1 MLPAPAFAFIDLE
14 TTGTSAQRDRITEI
28 GIVRVDEDGTAR
40 PRVTEWSSLV
50 DPEVPIPA
58 AIQALT
64 GITNSMVAC
73 APTFSAIARDV
84 LQMLAG
90 CVFVAHNARF
100 DYGFL
105 KHAFARLEQ
114 AFAARVLCTVRLSR
128 RLFPEEPAH
137 GLDAV
142 ISRHALHVPDRHRA
156 LGDARALW
164 SFVQCLYAQIERER
178 VDSAIKR
185 ILRIPSLPP
194 QLPPDTIDA
203 LPEAPGV
210 YLFYGDNPLPLY
222 IGKSINLRERVSAH
236 FSADWHSETDLRLS
250 REIRR
255 IEHQRTAGE
264 LGALI
269 REAVLIKSKMPAHN
283 RALRRK
289 TEAGIVHLVDGLP
302 RFTCATGVDATAL
315 SGGYGPFASRA
326 AFRATL
332 RQLATEHRLCWRRLA
347 LERRA
352 HGACFAHQ
360 LHRCDGVCVGEEAPA
375 AHDQRLADALA
386 PFRIAPWPFA
396 GPALVRET
404 ASAEEGADVHIVFD
418 WCWLGTARDDG
429 ELAML
434 LEAPQRAS
442 FDPDV
447 TRLFLRRYQ
456 AGTLRLL
463 PIAVPT
469 RETATYID

>member
-1 MLPAPAFAFIDLE
+1 
-14 TTGTSAQRDRITEI
+14 
-28 GIVRVDEDGTAR
+28 

-105 KHAFARLEQ
+105 KHAFARLEK

-203 LPEAPGV
+203 L
-210 YLFYGDNPLPLY
+210 
-222 IGKSINLRERVSAH
+222 
-236 FSADWHSETDLRLS
+236 
-250 REIRR
+250 
-255 IEHQRTAGE
+255 
-264 LGALI
+264 
-269 REAVLIKSKMPAHN
+269 
-283 RALRRK
+283 
-289 TEAGIVHLVDGLP
+289 
-302 RFTCATGVDATAL
+302 
-315 SGGYGPFASRA
+315 
-326 AFRATL
+326 
-332 RQLATEHRLCWRRLA
+332 
-347 LERRA
+347 
-352 HGACFAHQ
+352 
-360 LHRCDGVCVGEEAPA
+360 
-375 AHDQRLADALA
+375 
-386 PFRIAPWPFA
+386 
-396 GPALVRET
+396 
-404 ASAEEGADVHIVFD
+404 
-418 WCWLGTARDDG
+418 
-429 ELAML
+429 
-434 LEAPQRAS
+434 
-442 FDPDV
+442 
-447 TRLFLRRYQ
+447 
-456 AGTLRLL
+456 
-463 PIAVPT
+463 
-469 RETATYID
+469 